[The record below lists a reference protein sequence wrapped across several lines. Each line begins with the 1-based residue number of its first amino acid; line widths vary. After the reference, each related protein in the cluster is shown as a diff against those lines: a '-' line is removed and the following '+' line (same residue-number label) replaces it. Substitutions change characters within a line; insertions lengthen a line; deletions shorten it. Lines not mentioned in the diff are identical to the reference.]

1 MENITLQL
9 KTTFTKKTYVNIIR
23 NFFMTSFSIYLE
35 IKSQCKTEIATTI

>member
-9 KTTFTKKTYVNIIR
+9 KTTFTKKTYVNIR